1 MHTKLHVYVY
11 VYVFINFYC
20 FEHFHHSVLSV
31 LSVLACVP
39 FLCGCGC
46 GVRVWRKC
54 VLPCIRWS
62 SCCFTIPDP
71 ICIHYNS
78 DCFASRL
85 QFESLIPPAQALL
98 PVIEAALVVLEA
110 AQLAAEVAVEAAK
123 LVLEGAKA
131 ALEAVKWTL
140 RYGIQAL
147 EAITRF
153 LLTGIINIT
162 EIGFDVRLGLFSHGK
177 ISVHVDVSFFRSSPQ
192 RLQLTLP
199 IFNPLAI
206 VKDLVARAIPGLG
219 RKKSSSRRRFDKVYW

>member
-1 MHTKLHVYVY
+1 MCI
-11 VYVFINFYC
+11 F
-20 FEHFHHSVLSV
+20 
-31 LSVLACVP
+31 
-39 FLCGCGC
+39 
-46 GVRVWRKC
+46 
-54 VLPCIRWS
+54 PCIKWS
-62 SCCFTIPDP
+62 SCCFRIPDP
-71 ICIHYNS
+71 ICVFYNVA
-78 DCFASRL
+78 CFALRL
-85 QFESLIPPAQALL
+85 PFEILILAAQALL
-98 PVIEAALVVLEA
+98 LVIETALVVLEA
-110 AQLAAEVAVEAAK
+110 ALLAAEIAAEAAK

-131 ALEAVKWTL
+131 ALEVVKRTL
-140 RYGIQAL
+140 RYAIQAL

-219 RKKSSSRRRFDKVYW
+219 RKKRSLRRRVDKVYW